1 MTLYHCSPT
10 PGLKTLR
17 PGVTKYFGKPEKV
30 CLTASLPMALAARES
45 MEEQAEHKGGTP

>member
-17 PGVTKYFGKPEKV
+17 PGVTHSFGKPW
-30 CLTASLPMALAARES
+30 AAGQAMALAARES

>member
-17 PGVTKYFGKPEKV
+17 SGVTQYFGKPK
-30 CLTASLPMALAARES
+30 AAGQIGR
-45 MEEQAEHKGGTP
+45 AHV

>member
-17 PGVTKYFGKPEKV
+17 PGVTQYFGKPR
-30 CLTASLPMALAARES
+30 AAGLPMALAARES